1 MEKLEI
7 KATKYTPEILFDFES
22 NQLSIRGKS
31 YPENTAEFYAPVFDW
46 LEAYLG
52 QLKDQEASV
61 DMEIHYLNSSSSKVL
76 LDFFDLMEDATEEGK
91 QISINWIYEEDDE
104 DSQEFG
110 REFQEDF
117 DTLNLN
123 LIQKDA

>member
-7 KATKYTPEILFDFES
+7 KATKYTPEILFDCEK
-22 NQLSIRGKS
+22 NRLSIRGKS

-52 QLKDQEASV
+52 QLTDQKARV

-104 DSQEFG
+104 DSREFG

-123 LIQKDA
+123 LIQKET

>member
-7 KATKYTPEILFDFES
+7 EATKYTPEILFDYE
-22 NQLSIRGKS
+22 NNRLSIRGKS

-52 QLKDQEASV
+52 QLEDQKARV

-76 LDFFDLMEDATEEGK
+76 LDFFDLLEDATGEGK
-91 QISINWIYEEDDE
+91 QISINWIYEENDE
-104 DSQEFG
+104 DSREFG

-123 LIQKDA
+123 LIQKEA

>member
-7 KATKYTPEILFDFES
+7 KATKYTPEILFDCEA
-22 NQLSIRGKS
+22 NQLSICGKS
-31 YPENTAEFYAPVFDW
+31 YPENTAEFYAPVFKW
-46 LEAYLG
+46 LETYLE
-52 QLKDQEASV
+52 QLEDQAVRV

-76 LDFFDLMEDATEEGK
+76 LDFFDLLEDATEDGK
-91 QISINWIYEEDDE
+91 HIEINWIYEENDE
-104 DSQEFG
+104 DSREFG

-123 LIQKDA
+123 LIQKEA